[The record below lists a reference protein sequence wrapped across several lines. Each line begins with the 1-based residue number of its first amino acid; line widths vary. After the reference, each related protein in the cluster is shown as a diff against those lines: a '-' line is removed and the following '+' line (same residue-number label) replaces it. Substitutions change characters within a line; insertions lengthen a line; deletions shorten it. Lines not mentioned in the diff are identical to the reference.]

1 MNWYQCDQIFT
12 RERKRGVAEEIGKR
26 RLGGTESANPSHDRY
41 ERTGDYY
48 RQSAAILAR
57 FDLEVESCSMIGI
70 KTQRR
75 EGKKTNGIR
84 WERGDN
90 AGEPSKE

>member
-12 RERKRGVAEEIGKR
+12 RERKRGVAEEIGER
-26 RLGGTESANPSHDRY
+26 RLGGTESANPSHD
-41 ERTGDYY
+41 DYM
-48 RQSAAILAR
+48 QSAVIPAR
-57 FDLEVESCSMIGI
+57 FDPEVESCSMIGI